1 MRVAA
6 KIVAIV
12 PAATPGTGVKRT
24 QALAT
29 RGDSATNLDVM
40 SRGAMSP
47 GGRSR
52 DVTNLDAMNPGVI
65 CRGAMNP
72 GGTIR
77 VVAIAA
83 TGVTSRRAKCPFAR
97 CPTTA
102 GSAAGADPSV
112 ADAKRSA
119 AIAAVTGGVPPTV
132 TTAAGAGVTIGP
144 AAMTVDAAIA
154 AATVDRATF
163 RATYRVKCLVKNGS
177 VAAEVT
183 RATIAHVETNADA
196 SCRAMIVGGCP
207 SATTGNGVASSIRV
221 MIAAGVTIGAA
232 TRIVGEARIAAVAKS
247 VADVSMNV
255 NATGI
260 EIGTGIARVI
270 AIATAGRGWA
280 PERATRVIS
289 ATSGITGTN
298 PKTARC
304 ASPSATKIRG

>member
-1 MRVAA
+1 M
-6 KIVAIV
+6 AIV

-29 RGDSATNLDVM
+29 PGDSATNLDVM
-40 SRGAMSP
+40 NRGAMSP

-77 VVAIAA
+77 AVAIAA

-102 GSAAGADPSV
+102 GSVADAALSV
-112 ADAKRSA
+112 ADAKVFV
-119 AIAAVTGGVPPTV
+119 AIAAVTGGVPLTV

-154 AATVDRATF
+154 VAIVARAIF
-163 RATYRVKCLVKNGS
+163 RATCRVKCLVRNGN

-183 RATIAHVETNADA
+183 HATIADVETIADA
-196 SCRAMIVGGCP
+196 SCRARIVGGCP
-207 SATTGNGVASSIRV
+207 SVTTGSGVASSIRV
-221 MIAAGVTIGAA
+221 MIADGVTIGAA
-232 TRIVGEARIAAVAKS
+232 MRIVGEARIAAVAKS
-247 VADVSMNV
+247 VADVSTNV

-260 EIGTGIARVI
+260 GIGTGIAR

-280 PERATRVIS
+280 PERATRAIS

-304 ASPSATKIRG
+304 ASPSATRIRG